1 MRIQTTIW
9 NVDSINNW
17 HGKAAWI
24 TRMTT
29 DCQSHETV
37 NPQLDHSDQFDQLGE
52 WSYIST

>member
-24 TRMTT
+24 IKMTT
-29 DCQSHETV
+29 DWHSHETV
-37 NPQLDHSDQFDQLGE
+37 NPQLDHSDQIDQLGE
-52 WSYIST
+52 WSYISM